1 MTVYIFAL
9 KSQFLTLIKSIFLKL
24 NHKVFENFTSI
35 VEKSF
40 NLSFWLVC
48 VLDVVSFPFKTTVN
62 SVSANTRGTF
72 FETSKSLGLTEIAL
86 YFFFMNLSS
95 IKFNYRRSHF
105 LTLLFDLKF
114 MLLIDILNID
124 FFVFIGTLFIMRE
137 TGIS

>member
-1 MTVYIFAL
+1 
-9 KSQFLTLIKSIFLKL
+9 
-24 NHKVFENFTSI
+24 
-35 VEKSF
+35 
-40 NLSFWLVC
+40 LVC

-137 TGIS
+137 TGISWFERGFLNLDFFQVFEVVLLFFYLFGNVSEGHIILSQWYLTWN